1 MFIVNVEGAIY
12 KGDKWLIGKRSEK
25 EEHAGEDLSL
35 IGGKVEQGEIGYLHI
50 LEETVQR
57 EILEEVDVQVETPEY
72 LLSTSFITDTGIP
85 VVNVVYLCKYK
96 AGEAVAKDPDEVT
109 AVYWMTTEEIL
120 NKQTTPDFL
129 RNYIKQADEKKKGDP
144 IASNSDTITR

>member
-25 EEHAGEDLSL
+25 EEHAGGALSL
-35 IGGKVEQGEIGYLHI
+35 IGGKVEHKEAGLDI
-50 LEETVQR
+50 LEKTVQR
-57 EILEEVDVQVETPEY
+57 EILEEVNVQVETPEY

-96 AGEAVAKDPDEVT
+96 SGKAVAKDPDEVT
-109 AVYWMTTEEIL
+109 AVCWMTTEEIL
-120 NKQTTPDFL
+120 NEPTAPDFL
-129 RNYIKQADEKKKGDP
+129 KNYIKQADKKRK
-144 IASNSDTITR
+144 R